1 MRDTQPNEKKGSLA
15 SSSVDTNKSYYTLCR
30 SGWYVCEGRPANTF
44 VNYLK
49 VFFTLMNSF
58 YVFFPELKRR
68 RQMFFRI
75 SKQLVSLSDKIEILC
90 DIYYSI

>member
-1 MRDTQPNEKKGSLA
+1 MRVKADQQILLSIILKFFHLNELF
-15 SSSVDTNKSYYTLCR
+15 LC
-30 SGWYVCEGRPANTF
+30 
-44 VNYLK
+44 
-49 VFFTLMNSF
+49 
-58 YVFFPELKRR
+58 FFPELKRR